1 MAEAAVKTAAAVTN
15 LGGEEAK
22 VEVEKE
28 VLVYGLSGCP
38 RQGYAVSDDTKGIE
52 GRRTGLMGR

>member
-28 VLVYGLSGCP
+28 VLSGCP
-38 RQGYAVSDDTKGIE
+38 RQGYAVNYDTKGRE
-52 GRRTGLMGR
+52 GGRTGLMGG